1 MYLSVS
7 ISTGGRRIS
16 NDPFTLCQD
25 LQVLETRRKSDA
37 FLQRRQSEQYGLP
50 NSRRKSSA
58 FLPSSNPL
66 LERTIHDKRT
76 SKSVEKV

>member
-1 MYLSVS
+1 MYITVS

-66 LERTIHDKRT
+66 LDRTVYDKRT